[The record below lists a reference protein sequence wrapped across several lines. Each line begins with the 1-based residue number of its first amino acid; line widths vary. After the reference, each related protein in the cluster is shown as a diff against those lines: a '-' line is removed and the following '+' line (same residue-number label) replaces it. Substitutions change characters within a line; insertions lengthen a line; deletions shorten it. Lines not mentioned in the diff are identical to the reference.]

1 MTDVMTDVRKKMAIR
16 ATALCGAALL
26 LIGCHSSSSTPT
38 AMDKPMSSPTTQP
51 SMPMV
56 TADQG
61 KPPLP
66 PAPTK
71 PDPKS
76 MTHVLTKEEP
86 YYESMPGADA
96 KSIGNLAKGSKVLL
110 MVPGSTY
117 SKVLTDEGLEVYT
130 VTDGLDPIPAGK

>member
-1 MTDVMTDVRKKMAIR
+1 MTDVRKKMAIR
-16 ATALCGAALL
+16 ATAACGALL
-26 LIGCHSSSSTPT
+26 LIGCHSSSTPT
-38 AMDKPMSSPTTQP
+38 AMDKPAGSPATQQ

-66 PAPTK
+66 PGPAK

-86 YYESMPGADA
+86 YFESMPGADA
-96 KSIGNLAKGSKVLL
+96 KSIGKLTKGSKVLL